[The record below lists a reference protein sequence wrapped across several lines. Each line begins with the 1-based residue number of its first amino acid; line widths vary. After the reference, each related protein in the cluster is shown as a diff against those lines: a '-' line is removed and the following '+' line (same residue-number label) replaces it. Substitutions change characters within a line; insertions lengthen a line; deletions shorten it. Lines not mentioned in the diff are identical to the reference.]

1 MKQST
6 SSTTTSLVMT
16 SSVILLVGVPTII
29 IIQYYH
35 PTISEFYHTHRGLS
49 GLLRYIWVGD
59 YLLPHIRSSMNE
71 LDIVEQR
78 LLECT
83 TEMEHIIS
91 SMNISIHDNQQQQ
104 QQEGRNP
111 QSPPVDPKYRT
122 RIALYSNTLDTLASM
137 IDSIMTYNDDDVKRR
152 KKYLSNTI
160 VRLMDD
166 LDKLLSSSSS
176 SSSTF
181 R

>member
-1 MKQST
+1 
-6 SSTTTSLVMT
+6 MT
-16 SSVILLVGVPTII
+16 SSVILLVVPTII
-29 IIQYYH
+29 IIYYH
-35 PTISEFYHTHRGLS
+35 PTITEFYHTHRGLS

-83 TEMEHIIS
+83 TEVEQII
-91 SMNISIHDNQQQQ
+91 SMNIIIIKDNQQQPQ
-104 QQEGRNP
+104 QHQEGRNP

-122 RIALYSNTLDTLASM
+122 RIALYSNTLDTLASS

-152 KKYLSNTI
+152 KKLLSNTI

-166 LDKLLSSSSS
+166 LDKLLSSSS
-176 SSSTF
+176 
-181 R
+181 

>member
-1 MKQST
+1 
-6 SSTTTSLVMT
+6 MT
-16 SSVILLVGVPTII
+16 SSVILLGVPAII

-49 GLLRYIWVGD
+49 GLLRYIWIGD

-71 LDIVEQR
+71 LDIVEVR

-83 TEMEHIIS
+83 TEMEQILIS
-91 SMNISIHDNQQQQ
+91 SMNVIINDNQQQQ

-122 RIALYSNTLDTLASM
+122 RIALYSSTLDTLASS

-176 SSSTF
+176 SSSSSS
-181 R
+181 